1 VKIKD
6 FIAGK
11 LVKEY
16 EYQSFEPN
24 EIDIAWEIDNA
35 ELNML
40 LSNVDIKIGELNAY
54 SQLIPDVDF
63 FIKMHVFKEGTK
75 SSQIE
80 GTQTNIDEA
89 IQKEEFIN
97 PEKKDDWQEVQNYI
111 KAMNDAIDSLKELPV
126 STRLIK

>member
-1 VKIKD
+1 MKIKD